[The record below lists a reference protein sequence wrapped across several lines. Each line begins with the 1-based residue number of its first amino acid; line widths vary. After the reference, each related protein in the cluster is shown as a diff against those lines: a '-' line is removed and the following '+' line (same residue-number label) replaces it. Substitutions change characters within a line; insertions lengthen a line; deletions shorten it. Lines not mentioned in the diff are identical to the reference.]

1 MGWVLIYGMDVILWD
16 GCYFMG
22 WMFFMGWM
30 LFDARDVI
38 LHAKCMC
45 PVVTSLSFVNHLS
58 YVCTVKPL

>member
-38 LHAKCMC
+38 LHAKC
-45 PVVTSLSFVNHLS
+45 VQ
-58 YVCTVKPL
+58 